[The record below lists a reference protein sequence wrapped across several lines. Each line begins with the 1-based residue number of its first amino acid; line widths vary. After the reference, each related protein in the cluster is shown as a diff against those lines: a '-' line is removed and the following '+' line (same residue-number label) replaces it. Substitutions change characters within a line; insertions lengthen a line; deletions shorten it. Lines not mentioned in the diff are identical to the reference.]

1 MKQDSPSNYL
11 QHIKSIFEE
20 KGDYETAQ
28 GQMKYMRHKFEYYGL
43 KAQVWMGLLND
54 IFKEKGIYQGE
65 QLKTFVR
72 ICMNDE
78 YREINYAGL
87 TMLEKQMKKSV
98 IALSTWPLIG
108 NEPHYKC
115 RIDRGPQ
122 IQRNFKP
129 ERLAAA
135 GQRWILTDM

>member
-78 YREINYAGL
+78 YR
-87 TMLEKQMKKSV
+87 KS
-98 IALSTWPLIG
+98 
-108 NEPHYKC
+108 K
-115 RIDRGPQ
+115 
-122 IQRNFKP
+122 
-129 ERLAAA
+129 
-135 GQRWILTDM
+135 